1 MVLGD
6 SSMDNMEQ
14 QTDDQINPEKI
25 NPEPLLEKNDKT
37 EAIQA
42 HHEKAK
48 FPGKT
53 LLLIKIEVAGKE
65 DDQI

>member
-37 EAIQA
+37 EASQA
-42 HHEKAK
+42 HQEKAE
-48 FPGKT
+48 FPGKDT
-53 LLLIKIEVAGKE
+53 ITQKK
-65 DDQI
+65 